1 MLYNERGEVMEG
13 SVRNVAFWRGGENER
28 GDGGGWVTPPDRSG
42 GLPGTVRRYLLERG
56 MMKEGVIRVSDV
68 RVGEYVLLSNGWDG
82 TILGR
87 IVGD

>member
-13 SVRNVAFWRGGENER
+13 SVRNVAFWRGENER

-68 RVGEYVLLSNGWDG
+68 RIGEYVLLSNGWDG